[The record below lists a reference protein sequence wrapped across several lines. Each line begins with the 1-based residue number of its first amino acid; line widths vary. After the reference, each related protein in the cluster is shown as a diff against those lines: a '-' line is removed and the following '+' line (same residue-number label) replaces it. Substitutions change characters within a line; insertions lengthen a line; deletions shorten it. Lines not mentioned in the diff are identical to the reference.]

1 MRSEDPSQL
10 QHPHQPL
17 EFEVNGKPCR
27 VDIEPSSV
35 LSDVLRL
42 ELGLTG
48 TKEGCGEG
56 ICGACTVL
64 IDGMPVRAC
73 LVLAMQVNKRSVTTI
88 EGVGSQ
94 DKLHPLQDAF
104 LRYGAVQCGFC
115 TPGLIVTAKALLA
128 SNPDPSEAEIR
139 DAIRGNLCRCTGY
152 VNVVKA
158 IQAAAAVMRG

>member
-17 EFEVNGKPCR
+17 EFEVNGKPRR